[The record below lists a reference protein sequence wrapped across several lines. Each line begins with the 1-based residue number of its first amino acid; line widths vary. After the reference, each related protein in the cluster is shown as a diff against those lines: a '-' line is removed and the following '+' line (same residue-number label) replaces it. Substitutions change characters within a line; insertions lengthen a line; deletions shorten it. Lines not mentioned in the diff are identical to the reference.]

1 MFSNTVQEHIRYY
14 VYRLIDPRDSS
25 TFYVG
30 KGHNFIEKRNNGDI
44 ILRKSEFV
52 INKIK

>member
-30 KGHNFIEKRNNGDI
+30 KGHGNRFFDY
-44 ILRKSEFV
+44 
-52 INKIK
+52 IKACRRG